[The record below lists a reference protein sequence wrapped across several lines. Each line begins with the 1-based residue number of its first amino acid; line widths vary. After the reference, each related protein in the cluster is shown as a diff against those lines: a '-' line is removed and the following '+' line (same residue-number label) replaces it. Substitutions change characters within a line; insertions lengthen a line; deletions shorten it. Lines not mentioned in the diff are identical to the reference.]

1 MTADPADPHEHRS
14 RGLPVTLARV
24 TLVFAILTAW
34 CFFFSVAYVYG
45 GEHGWIGWIR
55 LPEGLTP
62 FLRLDLTIADV
73 GALVALF
80 VAILLAATVQL
91 NSTVSAADDIAS
103 ARPQTRAEAED
114 QRQRLRFFTN
124 QAEISLIVSYGAVFA
139 VLLLTVLFGLADLAG
154 AVEAGDVDA
163 RGVGWA
169 GFLDAARH
177 MAHPRFMVLYAV
189 SFLLL
194 LTAYSSMPEWKHT
207 GLFQRQVEGSA
218 WESARRLE
226 KISRRHDLADVGAIV
241 HPGRA
246 LGAAL
251 TGYALYVMFF
261 ALLLN
266 LSLSVIV
273 GGERFDGFFSA
284 GHRALFFVFVVFAA
298 LISVA
303 VGSVMLWVHLLHGST
318 NVLVVVSIALGVL
331 ALLYVM
337 SGEGLAWAVAVA
349 VAVAV
354 YAGWWGFLY
363 WRAAEVLDEKAPTAR
378 EFLLNPPKFIVV
390 QRYEAIRR
398 SAARVTG

>member
-1 MTADPADPHEHRS
+1 M
-14 RGLPVTLARV
+14 LL
-24 TLVFAILTAW
+24 FAILTAW

-62 FLRLDLTIADV
+62 FLRLDLPLADA

-91 NSTVSAADDIAS
+91 NSTVSAADDVAS

-124 QAEISLIVSYGAVFA
+124 QAEMSLIVSYGAVFA

-218 WESARRLE
+218 WESAR
-226 KISRRHDLADVGAIV
+226 
-241 HPGRA
+241 
-246 LGAAL
+246 
-251 TGYALYVMFF
+251 
-261 ALLLN
+261 
-266 LSLSVIV
+266 
-273 GGERFDGFFSA
+273 
-284 GHRALFFVFVVFAA
+284 
-298 LISVA
+298 
-303 VGSVMLWVHLLHGST
+303 
-318 NVLVVVSIALGVL
+318 
-331 ALLYVM
+331 
-337 SGEGLAWAVAVA
+337 
-349 VAVAV
+349 
-354 YAGWWGFLY
+354 
-363 WRAAEVLDEKAPTAR
+363 
-378 EFLLNPPKFIVV
+378 
-390 QRYEAIRR
+390 
-398 SAARVTG
+398 

>member
-1 MTADPADPHEHRS
+1 
-14 RGLPVTLARV
+14 
-24 TLVFAILTAW
+24 
-34 CFFFSVAYVYG
+34 
-45 GEHGWIGWIR
+45 
-55 LPEGLTP
+55 
-62 FLRLDLTIADV
+62 
-73 GALVALF
+73 
-80 VAILLAATVQL
+80 
-91 NSTVSAADDIAS
+91 
-103 ARPQTRAEAED
+103 
-114 QRQRLRFFTN
+114 
-124 QAEISLIVSYGAVFA
+124 
-139 VLLLTVLFGLADLAG
+139 
-154 AVEAGDVDA
+154 
-163 RGVGWA
+163 VGWA
-169 GFLDAARH
+169 GFLGAAQQ

-189 SFLLL
+189 SFLLF
-194 LTAYSSMPEWKHT
+194 LTAYSSMPEWKYT

-226 KISRRHDLADVGAIV
+226 KISRRHDLADVGAIT

-251 TGYALYVMFF
+251 TGYALYVIFF

-284 GHRALFFVFVVFAA
+284 GHGALFFVFVVFAV

-318 NVLVVVSIALGVL
+318 NVLVVVSIALGVV

-337 SGEGLAWAVAVA
+337 SGEGLAWAVAVS

-363 WRAAEVLDEKAPTAR
+363 WRAAAVLDEKTPKAW
-378 EFLLNPPKFIVV
+378 EFLVNPPKFIVV
-390 QRYEAIRR
+390 HRYEAIRR